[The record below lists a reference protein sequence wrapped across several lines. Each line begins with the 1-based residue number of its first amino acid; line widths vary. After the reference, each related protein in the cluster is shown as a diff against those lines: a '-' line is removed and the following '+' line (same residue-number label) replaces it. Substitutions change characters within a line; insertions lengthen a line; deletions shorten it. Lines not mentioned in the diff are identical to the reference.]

1 MQCEHVRGEV
11 RATGHRGLKIRL
23 WALGTPNLVAEAG
36 DRMEQPAASHFS
48 RQALPTRAGHGLQC
62 ELTRGACDW
71 PPRSQDPLWTPGLP
85 APAAEAA
92 YRIEQPLRVTPSRQV
107 LVARVAHGLQCAIAR
122 GATDR
127 PPRVRASVLRPGAP
141 KLAVTRCP
149 AVPDVGCGRGEVP
162 ASRRTDSQEAQVG
175 RASRSSER
183 GLVGRDCRAMLGAI
197 GAAGCGHLGVSPV
210 VRDLPRGP
218 RRVAPS
224 PAVPLGQ
231 PCGAN
236 PSPCTDSLDLPSR
249 RSHAGPPSSRHRSGV
264 LHACGQRSILWIRL
278 CQLGRPS
285 QPCSWA

>member
-1 MQCEHVRGEV
+1 MRTRARRGACDRPPRSQDPVMGPGDPQSSSRGGRSPGATRGETTFRGRPYRLGRGTDCNASSREV
-11 RATGHRGLKIRL
+11 PATGHRGLKIRCGPRGSPHQL
-23 WALGTPNLVAEAG
+23 P
-36 DRMEQPAASHFS
+36 RRHIASNN
-48 RQALPTRAGHGLQC
+48 
-62 ELTRGACDW
+62 
-71 PPRSQDPLWTPGLP
+71 PR
-85 APAAEAA
+85 
-92 YRIEQPLRVTPSRQV
+92 RVTPSRQV
-107 LVARVAHGLQCAIAR
+107 LLARVADGLQCAIAR

-127 PPRVRASVLRPGAP
+127 PPRVRAPVLRPGAP
-141 KLAVTRCP
+141 KLALTRCP

-236 PSPCTDSLDLPSR
+236 PIPCTDSLDLPSR
-249 RSHAGPPSSRHRSGV
+249 RAHAGPPASRHRSGV

-285 QPCSWA
+285 QPWSWA